1 MGSSFDTKTLVVNLG
16 DPGGDKALKVL
27 RAPSDSAGGG
37 ITIVEAYAVNH
48 ATPGAG
54 TSFTLELQRFSSAGT
69 PVVNGTI
76 APAIGGTAASWT
88 DGVPKQFDI
97 DGDYASL
104 DAGEWLVIDYA
115 EQGTGNPTNG
125 YVTVHYLLG
134 R

>member
-16 DPGGDKALKVL
+16 DPGGAKELKVL

-48 ATPGAG
+48 AATSAG
-54 TSFTLELQRFSSAGT
+54 TSFSLGLQRFSAAGT

-76 APAIGGTAASWT
+76 APAVGGTASPWA
-88 DGVPKQFDI
+88 DGVPKKFTL
-97 DGDYASL
+97 DGDYTSL
-104 DAGEWLVIDYA
+104 DAGEYLVIDYA
-115 EQGTGNPTNG
+115 EQTSGNPTNC